1 MAVRTLGGGHPF
13 FFAVEGMPLLG
24 SILFVVFIAVT
35 VGIVNVI
42 ALTFLVVLVL
52 VAVGKTPAKQNPS
65 VMVAD
70 RCAAPAG
77 HADGLVDRRHAK
89 KGIASMV
96 LHIRF
101 KGGGFRLTG
110 IAELAHADR
119 GGGGS
124 DG

>member
-42 ALTFLVVLVL
+42 ALAFLVVLV
-52 VAVGKTPAKQNPS
+52 GETPSKQNPS